1 VGGKWKK
8 VAESLVPSASDV
20 FHAVENGGND
30 GKV

>member
-1 VGGKWKK
+1 MEK